1 MKKAILATLLSLCCA
16 FTNAQD
22 TVISGYWYSKD
33 GTRQYQIRETANGWE
48 AFLVHTE
55 RAGENEGRLILSK
68 LRKKG
73 NKYRGIIYSVSD
85 DLSTTVTISAPR
97 KNKQVLVLKLK
108 RMLVLDVTIKW
119 YRDPS

>member
-1 MKKAILATLLSLCCA
+1 MKKAILAILLSLCCA

-33 GTRQYQIRETANGWE
+33 GTRQYLIRETANGWE
-48 AFLVHTE
+48 AFLVHTK
-55 RAGENEGRLILSK
+55 RAGENEGRLILGK

-73 NKYRGIIYSVSD
+73 NKYRGIIYSASD

-97 KNKQVLVLKLK
+97 KNKQVLILKLK
-108 RMLVLDVTIKW
+108 RMLLLDVTIKW